1 MDFNK
6 IKALIEKYR
15 VLTGLSSL
23 PFIVNI
29 QGCIV
34 ICWFNYYLEQSMDNL
49 SIAISDVFTLKEDGG
64 VLDHKLSGTIQV
76 ALGEYE
82 EPHMRDREY
91 LSELEKVYETFS
103 DERMES
109 LLHVAEMSPLL
120 PAYEKAA
127 QLLKESEE

>member
-6 IKALIEKYR
+6 IKALVEKYR

-23 PFIVNI
+23 PFIVDV
-29 QGCIV
+29 QGCTA

-49 SIAISDVFTLKEDGG
+49 NITISDVFTLTENGG
-64 VLDHKLSGTIQV
+64 VLDHKLSEAIQV
-76 ALGEYE
+76 DLGEYE
-82 EPHMRDREY
+82 EPHMGDREY

-103 DERMES
+103 SERMDA
-109 LLHVAEMSPLL
+109 LIHAAEMSPLL
-120 PAYEKAA
+120 PAYEKVA